1 MNTSIDFL
9 LNEASS
15 ELVAEHLSRCD
26 SDFVP
31 PLSERVKII
40 DYAEKITSNATRF
53 EAWSGGM
60 LVGLVAA
67 YCNDYVKRTA
77 YITSVSRLAAWGGK
91 GIASHLMKWCVDYVK
106 ALGMQQI
113 SLEVA
118 SDNKVAI
125 ELYEKIGFVAGKTK
139 ALFVTMNLDLENGE

>member
-1 MNTSIDFL
+1 MNTSIEFL

-15 ELVAEHLSRCD
+15 ELVAEHLLRCD
-26 SDFVP
+26 SDFMP
-31 PLSERVKII
+31 PLSDRVEIN
-40 DYAEKITSNATRF
+40 DYAKKITSSTTRF

-67 YCNDYVKRTA
+67 YCNDHVKRTA
-77 YITSVSRLAAWGGK
+77 YITNVSRLTAWRGK
-91 GIASHLMKWCVDYVK
+91 GIASHLMNWCVEYVK
-106 ALGMQQI
+106 ALGMLQI

-125 ELYEKIGFVAGKTK
+125 ELYERIGFVAEQSNS
-139 ALFVTMNLDLENGE
+139 LFVTMNIDLEYGE